1 MKSVVIILLVTIVV
15 FSGLLWLRR
24 KLHRSLAPER
34 IANRLLVTLPGW
46 RRLRVA
52 TRRGRFLS
60 AWLHAQSGPAPVL
73 VAIHGWGGNADS
85 LLPLAE
91 PLQRAGYAVVLFD
104 ARCHGDSDEDDFASL
119 PRFAEDLEA
128 VLDAL
133 HDEPLVDARCIS
145 VFGHSVGAGAAML
158 AASRRADIAAVV
170 SLSAFAHPAEMMQ
183 RWLAGKG
190 IRSSWVLAG
199 LLAYVQR
206 VIGFRFDEIAP
217 LRVIARSSC
226 PIMLVHGEDDA
237 MVPVEDAR
245 RLFGAAGRAN
255 ARLYLVPG
263 RHDEFDEVGEHTGQI
278 ISFLDGVVRGR
289 SQ

>member
-1 MKSVVIILLVTIVV
+1 MKTVAILLLLVIAV
-15 FSGLLWLRR
+15 FFILLLLRR

-34 IANRLLVTLPGW
+34 LANRLIVNLPGW
-46 RRLRVA
+46 RRLRVP

-60 AWLHAQSGPAPVL
+60 AWLHARPERAPVL

-91 PLQRAGYAVVLFD
+91 PLDRAGYAVVLFD

-133 HDEPLVDARCIS
+133 RGEPLIDARRIA

-158 AASRRADIAAVV
+158 AASRRADIVAVV
-170 SLSAFAHPAEMMQ
+170 SLSAFAHPAEMMH

-190 IRSSWVLAG
+190 IRSSWVLAV

-206 VIGFRFDEIAP
+206 VIGFRFDDIAP
-217 LRVIARSSC
+217 LRVITRSSC

-245 RLFGAAGRAN
+245 RLFRAAGRAN
-255 ARLYLVPG
+255 ACLYLVAG
-263 RHDEFDEVGEHTGQI
+263 RHDEFDEVGKHAGQI
-278 ISFLDGVVRGR
+278 IGFLDRVAGAA